1 MPYTSKHGEVF
12 VPNVTLT
19 DYVLARADAA
29 PPGATAFTDGPTGR
43 AVAYSSLRSHI
54 SSVAAGL
61 WQRGL
66 RKGEVMAIFMPNHPE
81 YFFAFHGAASIGAIV
96 TTLNPVYTSSEIAH
110 QMSDSGAVFIV
121 TVRALLDKVD
131 GAVAKGAPLR
141 RVLVVDADDA
151 DEGAHPPRTPFG
163 MLLCDGGS
171 PPRVQIEPSRDT
183 LVIPYSSG
191 TSGLPKG
198 VVLTHSN
205 VVANLQQISANAS
218 LNNMSSDDVV
228 LGVLPFFHIYG
239 MVIVLNF
246 ALSRG
251 AHIVTMPSFDPPLF
265 LRLLKAHAV
274 SILHAAPPII
284 GFLAKHPSVDA
295 VLPLPRLREIMSG
308 AAPLGPEL
316 ASEAMR
322 RLGLRELRQGYGM
335 TEMSPVSHMMPLG
348 RGGDCIGSIG
358 ELMPSMRCK
367 VVAVDSGC
375 EVGVGEVGELWLAGP
390 NIMQGYLSS
399 PEATAS
405 TIDAEGYAYDIARVH
420 TRHGPCACST
430 RASPPSSRFLHT
442 GDVGFV
448 DTEGRYFVVDRVKE
462 LIKVK
467 GFQVAPAELEA
478 ILLSDVRVADAAVIG
493 LPDERSGELP
503 KAYVVRQAAHPTLSA
518 EQVKAYVAERTTA
531 YKHLAHVEFV
541 EAVPK
546 SAAGKI
552 LRKDLR
558 KMEDGRRNANGSA
571 RSRL

>member
-1 MPYTSKHGEVF
+1 MPYTSKHGEAF

-29 PPGATAFTDGPTGR
+29 PAGATAFTDGPSGR
-43 AVAYSSLRSHI
+43 AVAYSSLRAHV

-66 RKGEVMAIFMPNHPE
+66 RKGDVLAIFMPNHPE
-81 YFFAFHGAASIGAIV
+81 YFFAFHGAATIGAIV

-131 GAVAKGAPLR
+131 GAVARGAPLR
-141 RVLVVDADDA
+141 RVLVVDAEDA
-151 DEGAHPPRTPFG
+151 DESKHPPRTPFS
-163 MLLCDGGS
+163 MLLRDGGS
-171 PPRVQIEPSRDT
+171 PPRVLIDPARDT

-205 VVANLQQISANAS
+205 VVANLQQISADPS
-218 LNNMSSDDVV
+218 LNDMSSADVV

-251 AHIVTMPSFDPPLF
+251 AHVVTMPGFDPPLF
-265 LRLLKAHAV
+265 LRLLKSHAV

-284 GFLAKHPSVDA
+284 GFLAKHPAVDK
-295 VLPLPRLREIMSG
+295 VLPLPQLREIMSG

-316 ASEAMR
+316 ASAAMR

-348 RGGDCIGSIG
+348 RGGECIGSIG

-367 VVAVDSGC
+367 VVAVDSGR
-375 EVGVGEVGELWLAGP
+375 EVGVGEIGELWLAGP
-390 NIMQGYLSS
+390 NIMQGYLNR

-405 TIDAEGYAYDIARVH
+405 TIDAEGY
-420 TRHGPCACST
+420 
-430 RASPPSSRFLHT
+430 LHT
-442 GDVGFV
+442 GDVGYV
-448 DTEGRYFVVDRVKE
+448 DAEGRYYVVDRVKE

-493 LPDERSGELP
+493 VPDERAGELP

-518 EQVKAYVAERTTA
+518 EQVKAYVAERTTS

-558 KMEDGRRNANGSA
+558 KMEDGRRNGSA
-571 RSRL
+571 RSKL

>member
-1 MPYTSKHGEVF
+1 M
-12 VPNVTLT
+12 
-19 DYVLARADAA
+19 
-29 PPGATAFTDGPTGR
+29 
-43 AVAYSSLRSHI
+43 
-54 SSVAAGL
+54 
-61 WQRGL
+61 
-66 RKGEVMAIFMPNHPE
+66 
-81 YFFAFHGAASIGAIV
+81 
-96 TTLNPVYTSSEIAH
+96 YTSSEIAHPVRGRARVRVGVKVKVGGRVRSPNPNANANADVNANPNPNPNPDSNPNPRPNANPH

-131 GAVAKGAPLR
+131 GAVARGAPLR
-141 RVLVVDADDA
+141 RVLVVDADDGDA

-163 MLLCDGGS
+163 TLLHDGGS
-171 PPRVQIEPSRDT
+171 PPRVLIDPSRDT

-205 VVANLQQISANAS
+205 VVANLQQISANPS
-218 LNNMSSDDVV
+218 LNDMSSDDVV

-265 LRLLKAHAV
+265 LRLLKTRAV
-274 SILHAAPPII
+274 TILHAAPPII

-316 ASEAMR
+316 ASAAMR

-348 RGGDCIGSIG
+348 RSGECIGSIG

-367 VVAVDSGC
+367 VVGVDSGR

-390 NIMQGYLSS
+390 NIMQGYLSR

-405 TIDAEGYAYDIARVH
+405 TIDADGY
-420 TRHGPCACST
+420 
-430 RASPPSSRFLHT
+430 LHT
-442 GDVGFV
+442 GDVGYV
-448 DTEGRYFVVDRVKE
+448 DAEGRYYVVDRVKE

-478 ILLSDVRVADAAVIG
+478 ILVSDVRVADAAVIG
-493 LPDERSGELP
+493 VPDERSGELP
-503 KAYVVRQAAHPTLSA
+503 KAYVVRQAAHPALSA
-518 EQVKAYVAERTTA
+518 EQVKAYVAERTTS

-558 KMEDGRRNANGSA
+558 KMEDGRRNGSA
-571 RSRL
+571 RSKL